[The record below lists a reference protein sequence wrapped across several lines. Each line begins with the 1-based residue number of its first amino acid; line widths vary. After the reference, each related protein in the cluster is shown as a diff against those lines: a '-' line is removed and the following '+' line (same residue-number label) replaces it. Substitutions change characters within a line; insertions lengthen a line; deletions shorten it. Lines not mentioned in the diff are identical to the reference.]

1 MIKKSKVASAMCI
14 ERADSTPLNRWEV
27 IYYGPRGAKLS
38 SYTICDWN
46 FNGTNK
52 HWANSKVHYAGDRPD
67 RAALT
72 AYIKLEC
79 PNAVVNFATFRQRY
93 VPAAADKNGVWKSGY
108 TEQVPLA

>member
-1 MIKKSKVASAMCI
+1 MIKASKVATVTCI

-38 SYTICDWN
+38 SITLCDWN

-52 HWANSKVHYAGDRPD
+52 GWANSKVHYAGDRPD
-67 RAALT
+67 RAAMT
-72 AYIKLEC
+72 AWIGLAC
-79 PNAVVNFATFRQRY
+79 PNAVVNFADFRQRY
-93 VPAAADKNGVWKSGY
+93 VPAAADKNGVWKGGY